1 MASIKDFF
9 SGSTTL
15 VMERPTHGTS
25 GQCCNWNCNTICC
38 FCLPTSATSWTM
50 EMWGQGGGGAG
61 SCCCMWG
68 CRGGN
73 GADYGYHRHDTGTWS
88 CGSAQAMCN
97 CVCMCNCCTPGASG
111 HPGQFSRVTNCTD
124 GACMCVGGG
133 QAGCNCCQY
142 GGTPSYLNDICPQFD
157 FCAGGSGSGNTSS
170 GGVSVSGWA
179 NLSQQCWNPC
189 QQGNPFTGWGQG
201 TSGSGAGGIDDFFPA
216 SSGCSQGWHKCAT
229 YQGSSLNDSR
239 CGSFGFSR
247 LNGQCNVACV
257 RGGGGA
263 SYAGGFINECCG
275 NVGNWAYTGWTGDS
289 PGGGGTGAGSCG
301 GPCCCGGWGGMG
313 AILMSWDN

>member
-9 SGSTTL
+9 GSGNSFEM
-15 VMERPTHGTS
+15 VRPTHGTS

-38 FCLPTSATSWTM
+38 FCLPTTATSWTM

-68 CRGGN
+68 CRGGS

-88 CGSAQAMCN
+88 CGSAQSMCN
-97 CVCMCNCCTPGASG
+97 CVCMCNCCSPTADG
-111 HPGQFSRVTNCTD
+111 HPGQFSRVTNCQD

-133 QAGCNCCQY
+133 QSGCNCCNY
-142 GGTPSYLNDICPQFD
+142 GGTPSYLNDICPSFD
-157 FCAGGSGSGNTSS
+157 FCAGSAGGGSTSS
-170 GGVSVSGWA
+170 GSVSVKGWA

-189 QQGNPFTGWGQG
+189 QQGDPFTGWGG
-201 TSGSGAGGIDDFFPA
+201 GNSGGGSGGLDEFFPA
-216 SSGCSQGWHKCAT
+216 SSGCSSGWHKCGS
-229 YQGSSLNDSR
+229 YQNSSLQDSR

-247 LNGQCNVACV
+247 LNGQCNVACI

-301 GPCCCGGWGGMG
+301 GGCCCGGWGGMG
-313 AILMSWDN
+313 AILMSWDT